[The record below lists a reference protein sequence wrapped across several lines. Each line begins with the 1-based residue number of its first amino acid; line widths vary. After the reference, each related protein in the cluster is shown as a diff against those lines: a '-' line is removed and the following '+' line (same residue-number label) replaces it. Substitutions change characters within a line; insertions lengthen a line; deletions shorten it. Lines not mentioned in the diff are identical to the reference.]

1 MHKERIKASKRPL
14 VCSVSGGKDSIA
26 TALWLRENGFEET
39 NPIFY
44 VFADTGWEH
53 PSLYKYLDEVV
64 EPLDEVVEP
73 LLGENFHR
81 VKSKKHPGGMAE
93 LAESR
98 GMFPSRMIRFCTQE
112 LKVFPIRDFIASLD
126 GDPINI
132 VGIRAQESLRRS
144 KMDEWEPGGPL
155 GVDTWRPLID
165 WLVEDV
171 IEIHQRHNIKP
182 CSLYLRDKLPASRVG
197 CYPCIMSRKD
207 EIRALTQDDFG
218 LVRIGQI
225 RDLEQKLGDAAQERN
240 PDNTRPTFFQSR
252 EQSAKNWPIDDVIAW
267 SKTSHGGKQIELFVP
282 DNPSERGCQMW
293 GLCDLP
299 DEDGEFTA

>member
-53 PSLYKYLDEVV
+53 PSLYKYY
-64 EPLDEVVEP
+64 LDEVVEP

-144 KMDEWEPGGPL
+144 KMDEWETGGPL

-225 RDLEQKLGDAAQERN
+225 RDPCHAKTKSEH
-240 PDNTRPTFFQSR
+240 SR
-252 EQSAKNWPIDDVIAW
+252 KMILVWCALVRFETLSKSLAMLPKSATLTIRARLSSRAE
-267 SKTSHGGKQIELFVP
+267 SKAPRTGRL
-282 DNPSERGCQMW
+282 M
-293 GLCDLP
+293 
-299 DEDGEFTA
+299 T